1 MFLKRIFID
10 ATGIVTTPTGLG
22 KYSYYLLKA
31 MLSKKNFHFTVIH
44 QADLPKS
51 HRLFHLRNENVDFLP
66 VQIPVIGPKREIGMF
81 NLRKKIEQCDIY
93 HCLSSYLPT
102 FGINIPSVVTIHDLK
117 YLLFPKFF
125 DNRLKTLYYS
135 RIIRRGVG
143 KAKRVIAISRA
154 TKRDLIALGVPAKK
168 ITVIYESVTIPFKE
182 TNLDSNLPD
191 QISGIPYLLFVGEN
205 RPHKNIDR
213 IIEAHRRLIDKLG
226 EKCPSFVFAGS
237 NFESIYQKDAGKE
250 KSKRLIFLGT
260 ASDEVLVNLYKQAI
274 ALVYPSLYEGFG
286 VPILEAMALGTP
298 VITSNCSS
306 MPEVSGQAAILIEP
320 HSVGQLVDAMMRMV
334 QDKEK
339 RERFRQLGLR
349 RFREFSWEKT
359 ADMTIDLYKKVMLY
373 E

>member
-1 MFLKRIFID
+1 MSLKRIFID

-31 MLSKKNFHFTVIH
+31 MLPKKNFHFTLIH
-44 QADLPKS
+44 QVDLPKS
-51 HRLFHLRNENVDFLP
+51 HLLFRLRNENVDFVP
-66 VQIPVIGPKREIGMF
+66 VQIPVIGPKRDMGLFKLRREINQYDF
-81 NLRKKIEQCDIY
+81 F
-93 HCLSSYLPT
+93 HCLSSYMPA

-125 DNRLKTLYYS
+125 DNRLKTLYYNW
-135 RIIRRGVG
+135 IVRRGVR

-154 TKRDLIALGVPAKK
+154 TKKDLIALGVPAEK

-191 QISGIPYLLFVGEN
+191 QISRIPYLLFVGEN

-213 IIEAHRRLIDKLG
+213 IIEAYRRLMDKLG

-250 KSKRLIFLGT
+250 KSKKLIFLGPV
-260 ASDEVLVNLYKQAI
+260 SENILVNLYKHAI

-286 VPILEAMALGTP
+286 LPILEAMAVGTP

-306 MPEVSGQAAILIEP
+306 MPEVAGQAAILIDP
-320 HSVGQLVDAMMRMV
+320 QSVDQLVDAMMRIV
-334 QDKEK
+334 QDKEERK
-339 RERFRQLGLR
+339 RFRQFGLR
-349 RFREFSWEKT
+349 RFSEFSWEKT
-359 ADMTIDLYKKVMLY
+359 AHSIIELY
-373 E
+373 EDIL